1 MIDRLVAIKL
11 NDMREEL
18 PGFEWNP
25 VVEKEFAFDKQIEL
39 VVVRILTTIPRLE
52 NYGEEFIRVC
62 MHDAVS
68 MKLMVFFR
76 IPRTDRWKTTLRER
90 IAQVM
95 EEALRV
101 VRCECG
107 GLVYVQRGVYGR
119 YEACTKCNR
128 RRSIIPT
135 DTLP

>member
-62 MHDAVS
+62 MHDAIS

-90 IAQVM
+90 IAHVM
-95 EEALRV
+95 
-101 VRCECG
+101 
-107 GLVYVQRGVYGR
+107 
-119 YEACTKCNR
+119 
-128 RRSIIPT
+128 
-135 DTLP
+135 

>member
-52 NYGEEFIRVC
+52 NYGEGIYSSVHARCGIDEVDGILSDSTYRQVEDNFE
-62 MHDAVS
+62 
-68 MKLMVFFR
+68 
-76 IPRTDRWKTTLRER
+76 RTH
-90 IAQVM
+90 
-95 EEALRV
+95 
-101 VRCECG
+101 CSG
-107 GLVYVQRGVYGR
+107 Y
-119 YEACTKCNR
+119 
-128 RRSIIPT
+128 
-135 DTLP
+135 